1 MRTAVLTILIAAT
14 LSLIGPVAVH
24 AADPVSAPEDDAAVS
39 TLPAPPDR
47 PVPDRAAIDQMIDA
61 MAERYGV
68 ERSLV
73 HAVVRAESAYDPH
86 AVSHK
91 GAVGLMQ
98 VMPATAA
105 DYGVD
110 SLEALFDPQTNLRTG
125 VRHLKRLL
133 QRFGVGRAVMAY
145 NAGEGALERH
155 NGFVS
160 YRETQ
165 RYTHRVLSAYLRA
178 RGVEPYSL
186 EARALTG
193 VTLTPAMAR
202 AQGGGARPARHI
214 DPSRLRL
221 RIRPTLSSRALDPKA
236 HSLGPESKPM
246 FELSPRID

>member
-1 MRTAVLTILIAAT
+1 MRTAILTALSAAI
-14 LSLIGPVAVH
+14 LSLIGLVAAH
-24 AADPVSAPEDDAAVS
+24 AAWPASAPEDAAAVS
-39 TLPAPPDR
+39 ALQGL
-47 PVPDRAAIDQMIDA
+47 PVPDRAAIDRMIDA

-110 SLEALFDPQTNLRTG
+110 SVEALFDPRTNLRTG

-160 YRETQ
+160 YPETQ

-202 AQGGGARPARHI
+202 AQGGGARAAPSI

-221 RIRPTLSSRALDPKA
+221 RIRPTLSSRALDPEA

-246 FELSPRID
+246 FELGPRTD